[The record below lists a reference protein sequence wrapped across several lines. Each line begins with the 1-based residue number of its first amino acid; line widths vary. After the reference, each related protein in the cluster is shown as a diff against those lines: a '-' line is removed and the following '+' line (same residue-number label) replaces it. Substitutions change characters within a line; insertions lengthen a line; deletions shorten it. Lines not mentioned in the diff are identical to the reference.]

1 MAKQIIGNSST
12 EIIAD
17 AIVVTGSPTAA
28 DQVVT
33 KSYVDSRADKT
44 YIHDQIV
51 SSSTWSIN
59 HNLGK
64 MPTVTVVDTADS
76 VFVGDVEYIDMNNLV
91 ITFAFPF
98 SGKAYLN

>member
-1 MAKQIIGNSST
+1 MAKQIIGNAST

-17 AIVVTGSPTAA
+17 AIVITGTPSTS

-33 KSYVDSRADKT
+33 KSYVDERADKSYT
-44 YIHDQIV
+44 HNQM
-51 SSSTWSIN
+51 SSASTWNVN

-64 MPTVTVVDTADS
+64 KPSVTVVDTADS
-76 VFVGDVEYIDMNNLV
+76 IFIGEVDYIDDNNLV
-91 ITFAFPF
+91 LTFAFPF

>member
-1 MAKQIIGNSST
+1 MAKQIIGNAST

-17 AIVVTGSPTAA
+17 AIVITGTPTTS

-33 KSYVDSRADKT
+33 KSYVDERADKAYT
-44 YIHDQIV
+44 HNQMA
-51 SSSTWSIN
+51 SSSVWTVN

-64 MPTVTVVDTADS
+64 KPSVTVVDTADT
-76 VFVGDVEYIDMNNLV
+76 VFIGEIDYINDNSLV
-91 ITFAFPF
+91 LTFAFPF